1 MSNPS
6 QAQGAAK
13 GQRRTPRPRQS
24 LRAQSLAWL
33 AARMGRL
40 GTLATFATLAT
51 LATACRPGSHGNA
64 SPTRTFSDGN
74 FRWTL
79 TRLEGATPE
88 TQVGWLDD
96 ETVLFIGTKHSIDGS
111 PEISGLYAWN
121 RKSPARLVLPDAY
134 RFCFDGKTW
143 TVRTGEPQPG
153 RDDLIYRRYRL
164 NPTDLST
171 TWIGPDQV
179 GPSTG
184 YLHPYTCSKE
194 KRPTPLE
201 AHHWDAL
208 RPQEGYLDFGA
219 DGSFNQ
225 EISLISPSLKSQTP
239 LGLRTRYPS
248 GRITKFSRFTGSYI
262 IYDMGFSSETL
273 GEWNQTKRFPIYT
286 VSPKGYVHRIDVSA
300 GPWSQQFG
308 GDRSI
313 EIAKTGLGISSK
325 GGHRSR
331 TSPSG
336 VYLLRQENAYT
347 KLDHGIIDSLSAS
360 PGGCELAYIQTI
372 KRLEPYLQTA
382 NLCLPTK
389 QDETKQSSAP

>member
-6 QAQGAAK
+6 QAKGAAK
-13 GQRRTPRPRQS
+13 GQRRTRRPRQV
-24 LRAQSLAWL
+24 LRAQSLTWL
-33 AARMGRL
+33 AARMGR
-40 GTLATFATLAT
+40 LATFATLAT

-64 SPTRTFSDGN
+64 SPTRTFSDGA

-88 TQVGWLDD
+88 TQVGWLDN

-121 RKSPARLVLPDAY
+121 RKSPARLVLANAY

-184 YLHPYTCSKE
+184 YPNQYTCLDE
-194 KRPTPLE
+194 KHPDQLKGR
-201 AHHWDAL
+201 HWDVL
-208 RPQEGYLDFGA
+208 RPQDGYLDFGA
-219 DGSFNQ
+219 EGSRNQ
-225 EISLISPSLKSQTP
+225 QVQLIDPDFTVIIP
-239 LGLRTRYPS
+239 LGFTIKYPS
-248 GRITKFSRFTGSYI
+248 GRMTSFSEFAQGYIAYDMVFSR
-262 IYDMGFSSETL
+262 ETL
-273 GEWNQTKRFPIYT
+273 AEWNEKKNFT
-286 VSPKGYVHRIDVSA
+286 VQLISPKGYARQIEVGT
-300 GPWSQQFG
+300 GPWSTQSG

-313 EIAKTGLGISSK
+313 ELTKAGIAVSSK
-325 GGHRSR
+325 AGSR
-331 TSPSG
+331 GLKSPIG
-336 VYLLRQENAYT
+336 LFLLRPDQTYT
-347 KLDHGIIDSLSAS
+347 KLDSGIIRALATS
-360 PGGCELAYIQTI
+360 PDGCNLTYIQTI
-372 KRLEPYLQTA
+372 QRLETSAKTA
-382 NLCLPTK
+382 HVCP
-389 QDETKQSSAP
+389 PP

>member
-121 RKSPARLVLPDAY
+121 RKSPARLVLTDAY

-201 AHHWDAL
+201 AHHWDASAGWISGL
-208 RPQEGYLDFGA
+208 RRRRQLQSGDFSNKSKPKVSDSTRAKDKVSIWENYKIFQIYRLLHYLRYGLFFRNPWRVEPDEEIPHLHSKPERIRA
-219 DGSFNQ
+219 PNRCKCRPMVATIRRRQIHRNSQDGSRNQ
-225 EISLISPSLKSQTP
+225 LQRRAP
-239 LGLRTRYPS
+239 LTHLP
-248 GRITKFSRFTGSYI
+248 
-262 IYDMGFSSETL
+262 
-273 GEWNQTKRFPIYT
+273 KRRLP
-286 VSPKGYVHRIDVSA
+286 
-300 GPWSQQFG
+300 
-308 GDRSI
+308 
-313 EIAKTGLGISSK
+313 AKTRKCLYK
-325 GGHRSR
+325 TRSW
-331 TSPSG
+331 
-336 VYLLRQENAYT
+336 N
-347 KLDHGIIDSLSAS
+347 H
-360 PGGCELAYIQTI
+360 
-372 KRLEPYLQTA
+372 
-382 NLCLPTK
+382 
-389 QDETKQSSAP
+389 

>member
-6 QAQGAAK
+6 QAKGAAK
-13 GQRRTPRPRQS
+13 GQRRTPRPRQV
-24 LRAQSLAWL
+24 LRAQSLTWL
-33 AARMGRL
+33 AARLGRL

-64 SPTRTFSDGN
+64 SPTRTFSDGA

-121 RKSPARLVLPDAY
+121 RKSPARLVLADAY

-184 YLHPYTCSKE
+184 YLHPYSCNEE
-194 KRPTPLE
+194 KHPTQLKGRS
-201 AHHWDAL
+201 WDAL
-208 RPQEGYLDFGA
+208 RPQDGYLDFGA
-219 DGSFNQ
+219 VSSRNQ
-225 EISLISPSLKSQTP
+225 EAFLTSPDFRNRTP
-239 LGLRTRYPS
+239 LGFSVNYPT
-248 GRITKFSRFTGSYI
+248 GANTKFSLFTGDYI
-262 IYDMGFSSETL
+262 VYDMVFSPNTL
-273 GEWNQTKRFPIYT
+273 ERWNREKKFPIH
-286 VSPKGYVHRIDVSA
+286 VISPKGSAHQIDVST
-300 GPWSQQFG
+300 GPWSEQLG
-308 GDRSI
+308 GDRFI
-313 EIAKTGLGISSK
+313 EIAKPGLGISSK
-325 GGHRSR
+325 GGNQ
-331 TSPSG
+331 TSSSTSG
-336 VYLLRQENAYT
+336 VYLLRQDKTFA
-347 KLDHGIIDSLSAS
+347 KLDHGIIDSLSTS
-360 PGGCELAYIQTI
+360 PGGCEFTYIQTN
-372 KRLEPYLQTA
+372 RNFEVYLKTA
-382 NLCLPTK
+382 AICQPLSTH
-389 QDETKQSSAP
+389 ETKQPLAP